1 MNLRS
6 INVNGYD
13 TYFAESQDDVGK
25 HLLIAIP
32 PNAGKDISDICGTFI
47 DGRWIQQV
55 DYQIVDG
62 KVAFI
67 KAYF

>member
-13 TYFAESQDDVGK
+13 TYFSESQDDVGK

-32 PNAGKDISDICGTFI
+32 PNAGKDISDICGTLI